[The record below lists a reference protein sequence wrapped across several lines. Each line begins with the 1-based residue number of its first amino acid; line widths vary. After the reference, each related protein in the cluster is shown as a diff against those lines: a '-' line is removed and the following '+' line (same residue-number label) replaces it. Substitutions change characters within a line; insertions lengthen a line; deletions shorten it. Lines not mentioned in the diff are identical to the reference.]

1 MAEHLLAS
9 FDTFLHVCYNSL
21 MLKRAR
27 RLLRIVKYAVAQP
40 KCFILYLI
48 KAEALEHLKV
58 FNKIGIGS
66 TEEIQDLIYH
76 IDSYIDLPHML
87 RETVYEEYLKNGEK
101 LDEYF
106 EELEKARAVE
116 RDYIFELMK
125 KLPIGFEL

>member
-1 MAEHLLAS
+1 
-9 FDTFLHVCYNSL
+9 

-27 RLLRIVKYAVAQP
+27 RLLRIVKYAVTQP

>member
-1 MAEHLLAS
+1 MW
-9 FDTFLHVCYNSL
+9 
-21 MLKRAR
+21 KRVK
-27 RLLRIVKYAVAQP
+27 RLLRIVKYAVTQP

-48 KAEALEHLKV
+48 KAEALGYLET

-76 IDSYIDLPHML
+76 IDSYLDLPRML
-87 RETVYEEYLKNGEK
+87 RETVYEKYLQNGEK

-106 EELEKARAVE
+106 EDLEKARAVE
-116 RDYIFELMK
+116 REYIFELMK